1 MPDFPLSFH
10 QAPSREDA
18 DLCREYDRLINA
30 NMVAREVPWVCPMPV
45 IMSRFE
51 LGLYMVVH
59 ERGIP
64 MSTHLDRSAGADIAM
79 CEFGERLIVNHVSSD
94 LVDLRVRALIQR
106 WDGQT
111 GWISMFNTNTMQHF
125 IASMEGEPPCDTVAD
140 LLGPIIQR
148 FRERPPLAF
157 FGWASTTAEIDAYV
171 GTSSPP
177 PPPPV
182 RHVAISCHPWR
193 SSKRRRV

>member
-1 MPDFPLSFH
+1 MSSLPLSFH
-10 QAPSREDA
+10 QAPSREEV
-18 DLCREYDRLINA
+18 DLYREYDRLITA
-30 NMVAREVPWVCPMPV
+30 NMAAREGPGVPMPV

-51 LGLYMVVH
+51 LGLYMVIH

-64 MSTHLDRSAGADIAM
+64 MTTHFDRSAGAEIAW

-140 LLGPIIQR
+140 LLWPIIQR

-157 FGWASTTAEIDAYV
+157 FGWVADGPPPGWVAA
-171 GTSSPP
+171 GPSPP
-177 PPPPV
+177 PPPPPPP
-182 RHVAISCHPWR
+182 SCPPWR
-193 SSKRRRV
+193 SSKRRRL

>member
-10 QAPSREDA
+10 QAPSREEV
-18 DLCREYDRLINA
+18 DLYREYDRLITA
-30 NMVAREVPWVCPMPV
+30 NMAAREGPGGPMPV

-51 LGLYMVVH
+51 LGLYMVIH
-59 ERGIP
+59 APGIP
-64 MSTHLDRSAGADIAM
+64 MTTHLDRSEGAEIAW

-140 LLGPIIQR
+140 LLWPIIQR

-157 FGWASTTAEIDAYV
+157 FGWAAD
-171 GTSSPP
+171 GPPPSPP
-177 PPPPV
+177 CP
-182 RHVAISCHPWR
+182 PWR
-193 SSKRRRV
+193 SKRRRL

>member
-10 QAPSREDA
+10 QAPSREEV
-18 DLCREYDRLINA
+18 DLYREYDRLITA
-30 NMVAREVPWVCPMPV
+30 NMVAREGPGVPMPV

-64 MSTHLDRSAGADIAM
+64 MTTHLDRSAGAEIAW

-157 FGWASTTAEIDAYV
+157 FGWAVD
-171 GTSSPP
+171 GPP
-177 PPPPV
+177 PPPPPPP
-182 RHVAISCHPWR
+182 CPPWR
-193 SSKRRRV
+193 LNSRG